1 MLDKL
6 NRKIDYLRISVIDRC
21 NLRCVY
27 CMPEEGIE
35 SIPHDEILTYD
46 EILRICEIVSELGIR
61 KIKIT
66 GGEPLVRKDIVNL
79 IRDIKNIDKIEQV
92 TLTTNGILLHEM
104 LDDLYDA
111 GIDAINIS
119 LDTLNKD
126 NFKKIT
132 RRDGLEK
139 VLMSIDKAYDL
150 GIRVKINCLAI
161 RDFNLSELVEIA
173 SFAKDREIDVRFI
186 ELMPIGFGKKYNQ
199 IDNDEILSILESRFG
214 TFEIVTEKRGNGPA
228 KYYRN
233 QNMKGCIGFISAIS
247 HEFCESCNRIRLTSS
262 GFLKLCL
269 HYNKGIDLKGPI
281 RNGISDEDLK
291 TLIHNTIW
299 NKPISHKF
307 GHANGEQDIELK
319 NMVQIGG

>member
-126 NFKKIT
+126 NFKKLT

-161 RDFNLSELVEIA
+161 RDFNLRELVEIA

-186 ELMPIGFGKKYNQ
+186 ELMPIGFGKKYTQ

-269 HYNKGIDLKGPI
+269 HYNKGIDLKEPI

-291 TLIHNTIW
+291 KLIHDTIW

-307 GHANGEQDIELK
+307 GHASEEQDIELK

>member
-161 RDFNLSELVEIA
+161 RDFNLRELVEIA

-186 ELMPIGFGKKYNQ
+186 ELMPIGFGKKYTQ

-247 HEFCESCNRIRLTSS
+247 HEFCESCNRIRLTSI

-269 HYNKGIDLKGPI
+269 HYNKGIDLKEPI

-291 TLIHNTIW
+291 KLIHDTIW

-307 GHANGEQDIELK
+307 GHASEEQDIELK

>member
-119 LDTLNKD
+119 LVTLNKD

-161 RDFNLSELVEIA
+161 RDFNLRELVEIA

-186 ELMPIGFGKKYNQ
+186 ELMPIGFGKKYTQ

-269 HYNKGIDLKGPI
+269 HYNKGIDLKEPI

-291 TLIHNTIW
+291 KLIHDTIW

-307 GHANGEQDIELK
+307 GHASEEQDIELK

>member
-161 RDFNLSELVEIA
+161 RDFNLRELVEIA

-186 ELMPIGFGKKYNQ
+186 ELMPIGFGKKYTQ

-269 HYNKGIDLKGPI
+269 HYNKRIDLKEPI

-291 TLIHNTIW
+291 KLIHDTIW

-307 GHANGEQDIELK
+307 GHASEEQDIELK

>member
-35 SIPHDEILTYD
+35 SIPHEEILTYD
-46 EILRICEIVSELGIR
+46 EILRICETVSQLGIK

-66 GGEPLVRKDIVNL
+66 GGEPLIRKDIVNL
-79 IRDIKNIDKIEQV
+79 IRDIKNLEKIEQV
-92 TLTTNGILLHEM
+92 TLTTNGILLYDM
-104 LDDLYDA
+104 LDELCDA

-119 LDTLNKD
+119 LDTLKKD

-161 RDFNLSELVEIA
+161 RDFNIDEIAEIA

-186 ELMPIGFGKKYNQ
+186 ELMPIGFGKKYTQ
-199 IDNDEILSILESRFG
+199 IDNDEIFSILESRFG
-214 TFEIVTEKRGNGPA
+214 VFETVTEKRGNGPA

-233 QNMKGCIGFISAIS
+233 KDMKGCIGFISAIS
-247 HEFCESCNRIRLTSS
+247 HEFCESCNRIRLTSN

-269 HYNKGIDLKGPI
+269 HYNKGIDLKALI
-281 RNGISDEDLK
+281 RDGISDEDLK
-291 TLIHNTIW
+291 ELIHDTIW
-299 NKPISHKF
+299 NKPLSHKF
-307 GHANGEQDIELK
+307 GHASGEQDIELK

>member
-1 MLDKL
+1 MLDGYER
-6 NRKIDYLRISVIDRC
+6 NIDYARISLTDKC

-186 ELMPIGFGKKYNQ
+186 ELMPIGFGKKYTQ

-291 TLIHNTIW
+291 KLIHDTIW

-307 GHANGEQDIELK
+307 GHASEEQDIELK

>member
-186 ELMPIGFGKKYNQ
+186 ELMPIGFGKKYTQ

-247 HEFCESCNRIRLTSS
+247 HEFCETCNRVRLTSN

-269 HYNKGIDLKGPI
+269 QYNKGRK
-281 RNGISDEDLK
+281 
-291 TLIHNTIW
+291 
-299 NKPISHKF
+299 
-307 GHANGEQDIELK
+307 Q
-319 NMVQIGG
+319 V

>member
-27 CMPEEGIE
+27 CMPEEGVE
-35 SIPHDEILTYD
+35 SIPHEEILTYD
-46 EILRICEIVSELGIR
+46 EILRICETVSQLGIK

-79 IRDIKNIDKIEQV
+79 IRDIKNLDKIEQV
-92 TLTTNGILLHEM
+92 TLTTNGILLYNM

-119 LDTLNKD
+119 LDTLKKD
-126 NFKKIT
+126 NFKQIT

-139 VLMSIDKAYDL
+139 VLMAIDKAYNL

-161 RDFNLSELVEIA
+161 RDFNINELADIA
-173 SFAKDREIDVRFI
+173 NFAKDREIDVRFI
-186 ELMPIGFGKKYNQ
+186 ELMPIGFGKKYTQ
-199 IDNDEILSILESRFG
+199 IDNDEILSILESNFG
-214 TFEIVTEKRGNGPA
+214 TFEPVTEKRGNGPA
-228 KYYRN
+228 KYYKN
-233 QNMKGCIGFISAIS
+233 KDMKGCIGFISAIS
-247 HEFCESCNRIRLTSS
+247 HEFCESCNRIRLTSN

-269 HYNKGIDLKGPI
+269 HYNKGIDLKAPI
-281 RNGISDEDLK
+281 RSGISDEDLK
-291 TLIHNTIW
+291 ILIHDTIW
-299 NKPISHKF
+299 NKPLSHKF
-307 GHANGEQDIELK
+307 GHTNGEKDIEVK

>member
-27 CMPEEGIE
+27 CMPEEGLE
-35 SIPHDEILTYD
+35 SIPHEEILTYE
-46 EILRICEIVSELGIR
+46 EILRICETVSQLGIK

-79 IRDIKNIDKIEQV
+79 IRDIKNLDKIEQV
-92 TLTTNGILLHEM
+92 TLTTNGILLYDM

-119 LDTLNKD
+119 LDTLKED
-126 NFKKIT
+126 NFKQIT

-139 VLMSIDKAYDL
+139 VLMAIDKAYNL

-161 RDFNLSELVEIA
+161 RDFNINELADIA
-173 SFAKDREIDVRFI
+173 NFAKDREIDVRFI
-186 ELMPIGFGKKYNQ
+186 ELMPIGFGKKYTQ
-199 IDNDEILSILESRFG
+199 IDNDEILSILESNFG
-214 TFEIVTEKRGNGPA
+214 TFEPVTEKRGNGPA
-228 KYYRN
+228 KYYKN
-233 QNMKGCIGFISAIS
+233 KDMKGCIGFISAIS
-247 HEFCESCNRIRLTSS
+247 HEFCESCNRIRLTSN

-269 HYNKGIDLKGPI
+269 HYNKGIDLKEPI

-291 TLIHNTIW
+291 VLIHDTIW
-299 NKPISHKF
+299 NKPLSHKF
-307 GHANGEQDIELK
+307 GHTNGEKDIEVK

>member
-79 IRDIKNIDKIEQV
+79 IRDIKNIDKIDQV

-161 RDFNLSELVEIA
+161 RDFNLKEIVEIA

-186 ELMPIGFGKKYNQ
+186 ELMPIGFGKKYTQ

-291 TLIHNTIW
+291 KLIHNTIW

>member
-92 TLTTNGILLHEM
+92 TLTTNGILLHEV

-161 RDFNLSELVEIA
+161 RDFNLKEIVEIA

-186 ELMPIGFGKKYNQ
+186 ELMPIGFGKKYTQ

-291 TLIHNTIW
+291 KLIHNTIW